1 MTIDCGLSDRRLWTI
16 DYLNLP
22 TMRICFLSRRY
33 FPAVS
38 GMSVYARNMTRALA
52 ERGHEIVMISQYRE
66 DPRGVGIYG
75 GGPPP
80 AEPWMQ
86 VHGLR
91 SFGEERAD
99 AQTPADFEGDTQAMI
114 EEALRRHQE
123 KPFDVVHAQYCYP
136 TGLAALEI
144 SRQLNIPSVVSIQGG
159 DGHWVGLCCT
169 THRQAMQ
176 AVLNHATALVI
187 GCRSFAD
194 EVVHNHDIPPERLTI
209 VPGATNVDQF
219 KPAQPI
225 GALRYPARLLYH
237 GRVDQR
243 KGALDFVRAGRQL
256 LDADESVRLIISG
269 IGPDAEA
276 ARQLVRDLS
285 MEDHTE
291 FLGAVPYDEA
301 ARVYA
306 RGDLFI
312 SPTYAEG
319 FSNTILEAMASG
331 LPIVSTRTVGVV
343 DCLEDEVN
351 ATLVEPG
358 DVDALT
364 RAIQRML
371 HDEAYRVGVA
381 QRAYDEVL
389 NKYAWPVVAEQL
401 EGIYR
406 EVGRAAPDHNWQEV
420 YSIETTVAEAD
431 LSCRFRQDPHLL

>member
-1 MTIDCGLSDRRLWTI
+1 
-16 DYLNLP
+16 
-22 TMRICFLSRRY
+22 MRICFLSRRY

-66 DPRGVGIYG
+66 DEKGVGIYG

-99 AQTPADFEGDTQAMI
+99 AQTSADFEGDTQAII
-114 EEALRRHQE
+114 EEALRHHRQ
-123 KPFDVVHAQYCYP
+123 KPFDVVHAQYCYSHRAGR
-136 TGLAALEI
+136 TGNQSSVEH
-144 SRQLNIPSVVSIQGG
+144 SERGLNPGRRRPLGG
-159 DGHWVGLCCT
+159 F
-169 THRQAMQ
+169 
-176 AVLNHATALVI
+176 VLHHPPRRHAGGAQHATALVI

-194 EVVHNHDIPPERLTI
+194 EVVHNHGIPPERLTI
-209 VPGATNVDQF
+209 VPGATNVEQF

-225 GALRYPARLLYH
+225 GALRNPARLLYH

-243 KGALDFVRAGRQL
+243 KGVLDFVRAGQQL
-256 LDADESVRLIISG
+256 MDAGESIRLIISG

-276 ARQLVRDLS
+276 ARQLVSELKMGDQT
-285 MEDHTE
+285 D

-306 RGDLFI
+306 QGDLFI

-343 DCLEDEVN
+343 DCLEDGVN
-351 ATLVEPG
+351 AALVEPG

-364 RAIQRML
+364 RATQRML
-371 HDEAYRVGVA
+371 HDEAPPGWGWRSGPT
-381 QRAYDEVL
+381 RTWL
-389 NKYAWPVVAEQL
+389 TTTL
-401 EGIYR
+401 
-406 EVGRAAPDHNWQEV
+406 GRW
-420 YSIETTVAEAD
+420 
-431 LSCRFRQDPHLL
+431 

>member
-1 MTIDCGLSDRRLWTI
+1 
-16 DYLNLP
+16 
-22 TMRICFLSRRY
+22 MRICFLSRRY

-52 ERGHEIVMISQYRE
+52 ERGHEVVMISQYRE
-66 DPRGVGIYG
+66 DKRGMGIYG

-91 SFGEERAD
+91 SLGEERAD

-114 EEALRRHQE
+114 EEALRHHRQ

-144 SRQLNIPSVVSIQGG
+144 SHQLNLPSVVSIQGG

-169 THRQAMQ
+169 THQDAMQ
-176 AVLNHATALVI
+176 AVLGHATALVI

-194 EVVHNHDIPPERLTI
+194 EVVHNHGIPPERLTI
-209 VPGATNVDQF
+209 VPGATNVEQF

-225 GALRYPARLLYH
+225 GALRNPTRLLYH

-243 KGALDFVRAGRQL
+243 KGVLDFVRAGQQL
-256 LDADESVRLIISG
+256 LDAGVSVRLIISG
-269 IGPDAEA
+269 IGPDADA
-276 ARQLVRDLS
+276 ARRLVSELK
-285 MEDHTE
+285 MTE
-291 FLGAVPYDEA
+291 QTDFLGAVPYHEA

-306 RGDLFI
+306 RGDLFV

-343 DCLEDEVN
+343 DCLEDGVN
-351 ATLVEPG
+351 AALVEPG

-364 RAIQRML
+364 QAIQRML
-371 HDEAYRVGVA
+371 HDDAYRIGLA
-381 QRAYDEVL
+381 QRAYEEVL
-389 NKYAWPVVAEQL
+389 SKYSWPVVAQQL
-401 EGIYR
+401 EEIYHDVR
-406 EVGRAAPDHNWQEV
+406 RTKLDHAWQKTFD
-420 YSIETTVAEAD
+420 IEATVAKAD

>member
-1 MTIDCGLSDRRLWTI
+1 
-16 DYLNLP
+16 
-22 TMRICFLSRRY
+22 MRICFLSRRY

-52 ERGHEIVMISQYRE
+52 ERGHEIVMISQYRQDE
-66 DPRGVGIYG
+66 RGVGIYG

-80 AEPWMQ
+80 DEPWMQ

-114 EEALRRHQE
+114 EEALRHHRQT
-123 KPFDVVHAQYCYP
+123 PFDVVHAQYCYP

-169 THRQAMQ
+169 THWQAMQ

-194 EVVHNHDIPPERLTI
+194 EVVQNHGIPPDRLTI

-219 KPAQPI
+219 KPTQAI
-225 GALRYPARLLYH
+225 GALRDPSRLLYH

-243 KGALDFVRAGRQL
+243 KGVLDFVRAGRQL
-256 LDADESVRLIISG
+256 LDAGESVRLIISG

-276 ARQLVRDLS
+276 ARRLVSELE
-285 MEDHTE
+285 MTE
-291 FLGAVPYDEA
+291 QTDFLGAVPYDEA

-306 RGDLFI
+306 QGDLFI

-351 ATLVEPG
+351 AALVEPG
-358 DVDALT
+358 DVNALT
-364 RAIQRML
+364 QATQRML
-371 HDEAYRVGVA
+371 HDEVYRVRVA
-381 QRAYDEVL
+381 QRAYEEVISR
-389 NKYAWPVVAEQL
+389 YSWPVVAEQL
-401 EGIYR
+401 EGIYQAVR
-406 EVGRAAPDHNWQEV
+406 NTELGHAWQGI
-420 YSIETTVAEAD
+420 YDIESTVAEAD

>member
-1 MTIDCGLSDRRLWTI
+1 MDYRLRTIHF
-16 DYLNLP
+16 LNLP

-52 ERGHEIVMISQYRE
+52 ERGHDIVMISQYRE
-66 DPRGVGIYG
+66 DAKGVGIYG

-80 AEPWMQ
+80 DEPWMQ

-99 AQTPADFEGDTQAMI
+99 AHTPADFEGDTQAMI
-114 EEALRRHQE
+114 DQALYYHRQQ
-123 KPFDVVHAQYCYP
+123 PFDVVHAQYCYP

-144 SRQLNIPSVVSIQGG
+144 SRQLDIPSVVSIQGG

-169 THRQAMQ
+169 THRDAMR
-176 AVLNHATALVI
+176 AVLGHATSLVI

-194 EVVHNHDIPPERLTI
+194 EVVHNHGIPLERLTI
-209 VPGATNVDQF
+209 VPGATNVEQF
-219 KPAQPI
+219 KPTQPI
-225 GALRYPARLLYH
+225 GALRHPARLLYH

-243 KGALDFVRAGRQL
+243 KGVLDFVRAGRQL
-256 LDADESVRLIISG
+256 LDADEPVRLIISG

-276 ARQLVRDLS
+276 ARQLVDELG
-285 MEDHTE
+285 MNDQTE
-291 FLGAVPYDEA
+291 FLGAVPYAEA
-301 ARVYA
+301 AQVYA

-351 ATLVEPG
+351 AALVEPG

-364 RAIQRML
+364 RAIGRML
-371 HDEAYRVGVA
+371 HDEAHRIALG
-381 QRAYDEVL
+381 QRAYEEVISQ
-389 NKYAWPVVAEQL
+389 YSWPVVAEQL
-401 EGIYR
+401 EGVYR
-406 EVGRAAPDHNWQEV
+406 AVSRTELKHAWQEI
-420 YSIETTVAEAD
+420 YNIEATVADAD

>member
-1 MTIDCGLSDRRLWTI
+1 VDYRLSTVDYH
-16 DYLNLP
+16 YLNLS

-66 DPRGVGIYG
+66 DERGVGIYG

-80 AEPWMQ
+80 DEPWMQ
-86 VHGLR
+86 VQGLR
-91 SFGEERAD
+91 SFGEERA
-99 AQTPADFEGDTQAMI
+99 APQTPADFEGDTQAMI
-114 EEALRRHQE
+114 AEALRHHRQ
-123 KPFDVVHAQYCYP
+123 KSFDVVHAQYCYP

-144 SRQLNIPSVVSIQGG
+144 SRQLNLPSVISIQGG

-169 THRQAMQ
+169 THRDAMQ

-194 EVVHNHDIPPERLTI
+194 EVAHNHGIPMKRLTI
-209 VPGATNVDQF
+209 VPGATNVEQF

-225 GALRYPARLLYH
+225 GALRDPARLLYH

-243 KGALDFVRAGRQL
+243 KGVLDFVRAGRQL
-256 LDADESVRLIISG
+256 LDAGAAVRFIISG

-276 ARQLVRDLS
+276 ARRLVSELK
-285 MEDHTE
+285 MEDQTD
-291 FLGAVPYDEA
+291 FLGAVPYAEA
-301 ARVYA
+301 ARVYGQ
-306 RGDLFI
+306 GDLFI

-343 DCLEDEVN
+343 DCLEDGVN
-351 ATLVEPG
+351 AALVEPG

-364 RAIQRML
+364 QAIRRML
-371 HDEAYRVGVA
+371 HDEAYRVGLA
-381 QRAYDEVL
+381 RQAYEEVL
-389 NKYAWPVVAEQL
+389 RQYSWPVVAQQL
-401 EGIYR
+401 EKIYQQVR
-406 EVGRAAPDHNWQEV
+406 RTKVDHGWQETFD
-420 YSIETTVAEAD
+420 IETTVAEAD

>member
-1 MTIDCGLSDRRLWTI
+1 MDYRLLTIH
-16 DYLNLP
+16 YLNLP

-52 ERGHEIVMISQYRE
+52 ERGHEVVMTSQYRE
-66 DPRGVGIYG
+66 DERGVGIYG

-80 AEPWMQ
+80 DEPWMQ

-114 EEALRRHQE
+114 EEALRHHRQ

-136 TGLAALEI
+136 TGLAALEV
-144 SRQLNIPSVVSIQGG
+144 SRQLDIPSVVSIQGG

-169 THRQAMQ
+169 THRDAMQ
-176 AVLNHATALVI
+176 AVLNHSTALVI

-194 EVVHNHDIPPERLTI
+194 EVVENHGIPLERLTI

-225 GALRYPARLLYH
+225 GALREPVRLLYH

-243 KGALDFVRAGRQL
+243 KGVLDFVRSGRQL
-256 LDADESVRLIISG
+256 LDAGESVRLIISG
-269 IGPDAEA
+269 IGPDADS
-276 ARQLVRDLS
+276 ARQLVSELAMGAQTD
-285 MEDHTE
+285 
-291 FLGAVPYDEA
+291 FLGAVSYDEA

-306 RGDLFI
+306 RGDLFV

-343 DCLEDEVN
+343 DCLEDGVN
-351 ATLVEPG
+351 AALVEPG

-364 RAIQRML
+364 RAIQRMV
-371 HDEAYRVGVA
+371 HDDAYRTRLVR
-381 QRAYDEVL
+381 RAYQDVVD
-389 NKYAWPVVAEQL
+389 NYSWPVVAQQL
-401 EGIYR
+401 EDVYQAVRRTKLNHGWR
-406 EVGRAAPDHNWQEV
+406 ETFN
-420 YSIETTVAEAD
+420 IETTVTEAD

>member
-1 MTIDCGLSDRRLWTI
+1 
-16 DYLNLP
+16 
-22 TMRICFLSRRY
+22 MRICFLSRRY

-52 ERGHEIVMISQYRE
+52 DQGHEVVMISQYRE
-66 DPRGVGIYG
+66 DKRGVGIYG

-80 AEPWMQ
+80 TEPWMQ

-91 SFGEERAD
+91 SLGEERAD

-114 EEALRRHQE
+114 EEALRHHRQ

-169 THRQAMQ
+169 THRDAMQ

-194 EVVHNHDIPPERLTI
+194 EVVHNHGIPPERLTI
-209 VPGATNVDQF
+209 VPGATNVEQF

-225 GALRYPARLLYH
+225 GDRRFGALRNPARLLYH

-243 KGALDFVRAGRQL
+243 KGVLDFVRAGRQL
-256 LDADESVRLIISG
+256 LDADEAVRLIISG
-269 IGPDAEA
+269 IGPDADA
-276 ARQLVRDLS
+276 ARQLVGELKMD
-285 MEDHTE
+285 DQTD
-291 FLGAVPYDEA
+291 FLGAIPYDEA
-301 ARVYA
+301 AQVYA
-306 RGDLFI
+306 QGDLFV

-331 LPIVSTRTVGVV
+331 LSIVSTRTVGVV
-343 DCLEDEVN
+343 DCLEDGVN
-351 ATLVEPG
+351 AALVEPG

-364 RAIQRML
+364 QAIQRML
-371 HDEAYRVGVA
+371 HDDAYRIGLA
-381 QRAYDEVL
+381 QRAYEEVL
-389 NKYAWPVVAEQL
+389 SKYSWPVVAQQL
-401 EGIYR
+401 EEIYHDVR
-406 EVGRAAPDHNWQEV
+406 RTKLDHAWQETFD
-420 YSIETTVAEAD
+420 IEATVAKAD